1 MIHPGDIKEKLGFNT
16 IIQQLKQNCLSAL
29 GVGLVEALEF
39 TEDRSKIELEL
50 QQVADFRIYLTEVEL
65 PAFGAINPIENL
77 LAKSEIG
84 GNWLDGHELYQ
95 VLSNIQAAHILV
107 DFLKG
112 SYNKYDSLKKLDHD
126 FNLLHDL
133 QAVLQRSVDEK
144 GFILDS
150 ASSELRALRRQMMS
164 EEGSLRKKINTV
176 FKQAKTSGFIP
187 DGASIGV
194 RDGRMVIPVTASH
207 KRQIQGF
214 VHDESS
220 TGNIVYL
227 EPAAILDSNNKIREL
242 QIAESREIRKI
253 LTKLTDLI
261 GQNSVDLVASTKFLA
276 KIDLLWAK
284 TKLARSLD
292 ANMPILTAD
301 KVSWKA
307 LRHPLLEQSFKDTS
321 RKVVPHSIELN
332 EEHRILLISGPNAG
346 GKSVALKSVGLNQ
359 LMLQHGLLPCADA
372 NSSVRIFSDI
382 ILDIGDEQSID
393 NDLSTYSSHLSNM
406 KLMLSKASGD
416 SLILIDEFG
425 SGTDP
430 SFGGAIAEAVLKK
443 LLANKPFGIITTHF
457 SNLKLFSEEAKGII
471 NAAML
476 FDLDHLKPLY
486 QITIGR
492 PGSSFSLEVASQT
505 GLPDEIIEDAKKG
518 VGASQIEIEKLL
530 TSLENEKRK
539 YEVQNNK
546 LLHKETELGRLQKEY
561 NELKKKLEGRQKE
574 IINLAKQEASQI
586 LTKTNREI
594 EKTIR
599 HIKENKA
606 EKKETKKIRQ
616 SLGRFAD
623 KVKTE
628 EKKPVPDD
636 VTLERGEIRVG
647 DNALVKDKN
656 VVVKV
661 LEVKGKKAKV
671 LIGDFQSVVPLSS
684 LTKVSN
690 RELKKIKNKPTQGS
704 LNQTVNSA
712 MTGFSPTLDI
722 RGTRASELLPLLQR
736 FIDEAIMLNQNT
748 IKIIHG
754 KGNGVLRSLIR
765 QELKQWKE
773 VAKFENEHI
782 ERGGDG
788 ATIITLK

>member
-1 MIHPGDIKEKLGFNT
+1 MIHPGDIKEKLGFDA
-16 IIQQLKQNCLSAL
+16 IIQQLKQNCLSEL
-29 GVGLVEALEF
+29 GIGLVNALEF
-39 TEDRSKIELEL
+39 TNSRDKIQLDL
-50 QQVADFRIYLTEVEL
+50 QQIADFRMYLTEVEL

-77 LAKSEIG
+77 LAKSEID
-84 GNWLDGHELYQ
+84 GNWLDGHELFQ
-95 VLSNIQAAHILV
+95 VLSNMRAAHILV
-107 DFLKG
+107 DFLQG
-112 SYNKYDSLKKLDHD
+112 SYQKYQSLKKLERN
-126 FNLLHDL
+126 FALLHEL
-133 QAVLQRSVDEK
+133 EVVLERSIDEK
-144 GFILDS
+144 GSVLDS
-150 ASSELRALRRQMMS
+150 ASGELRAVRRQMIS

-176 FKQAKTSGFIP
+176 FKQAKTNGIVP

-194 RDGRMVIPVTASH
+194 RDGRMVIPITASH

-227 EPAAILDSNNKIREL
+227 EPAVILDSNNKIREL
-242 QIAESREIRKI
+242 QIAESREIRKV
-253 LTKLTDLI
+253 LTKLTSLI
-261 GQNSVDLVASTKFLA
+261 GDNSADLAASTKFLA

-292 ANMPILTAD
+292 ANMPVLVAD
-301 KVSWKA
+301 RVSWRA
-307 LRHPLLEQSFKDTS
+307 LRHPLLEQSFKETK
-321 RKVVPHSIELN
+321 RKVVPHSIELTK
-332 EEHRILLISGPNAG
+332 EDRILLISGPNAG

-359 LMLQHGLLPCADA
+359 LMLQHGLLPCAEAD
-372 NSSVRIFSDI
+372 SIVRVFSDI

-393 NDLSTYSSHLSNM
+393 NDLSTYSSHLRNM
-406 KLMLSKASGD
+406 KLMLSEASAD

-443 LLANKPFGIITTHF
+443 LLVNKPFGIITTHF
-457 SNLKLFSEEAKGII
+457 SNLKLFSEDAKGII

-476 FDLDHLKPLY
+476 FDLEHLKPLY
-486 QITIGR
+486 QLSMGR

-505 GLPDEIIEDAKKG
+505 GLPQEIIEDAKTG
-518 VGASQIEIEKLL
+518 VGASQIEIEELL

-539 YEVQNNK
+539 YESQNNK
-546 LLHKETELGRLQKEY
+546 LLNKEAELERLQNEY
-561 NELKKKLEGRQKE
+561 NELKKKLEERQKE

-586 LTKTNREI
+586 LNKTNREI

-636 VTLERGEIRVG
+636 VTIERGEIKVG
-647 DNALVKDKN
+647 DNALVTDKN

-661 LEVKGKKAKV
+661 LEIKGKKAKV
-671 LIGDFQSVVPLSS
+671 LIGDFQSVVPLRS

-690 RELKKIKNKPTQGS
+690 REIKKIKNKPSIGS
-704 LNQTVNSA
+704 LNQAVNSA
-712 MTGFSPTLDI
+712 MTGFSPTLDV

-736 FIDEAIMLNQNT
+736 FIDEAIMLNQNS

-754 KGNGVLRSLIR
+754 KGNGVLRTLIR

-773 VAKFENEHI
+773 VASFENEHI